1 MTHLEEIYV
10 ADAKQ
15 SVLNTTLDDGVE
27 EGGYDVINLI
37 DQYDEGGSRIKS
49 TGSSISSRTSWIVN
63 DILVNAPI
71 SCQAGFFFLMSF
83 FSVT

>member
-1 MTHLEEIYV
+1 LEIFNIEQASSSIKTSSPDIPELFTIDTMTHLEEIYV

-37 DQYDEGGSRIKS
+37 DQDDETALES
-49 TGSSISSRTSWIVN
+49 N
-63 DILVNAPI
+63 QQDLP
-71 SCQAGFFFLMSF
+71 
-83 FSVT
+83 